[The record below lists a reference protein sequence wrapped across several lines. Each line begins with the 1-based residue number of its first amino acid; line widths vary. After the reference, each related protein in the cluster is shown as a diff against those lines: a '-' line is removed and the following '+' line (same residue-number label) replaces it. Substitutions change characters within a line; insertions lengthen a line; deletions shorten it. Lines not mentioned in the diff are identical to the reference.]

1 MQNIIQINKSVIGQ
15 ESVNSVNAR
24 EVYEYLGVKTHFSTW
39 MQRCIDKYDFKDGE
53 DFQLFKSEKSK
64 SNNPTIEYIVTLD
77 MAKELCMITDT
88 PKGKEVRKYFIEVE
102 KKYREQE
109 LSPAQILMQQAKFML
124 EQEKINKQQQQA
136 IKQVEEKVST
146 LEQRVEDTNGLVDY
160 FTIIGYMSYRK
171 LGRCGNKEAQRYGK
185 EVSKLCREMGY
196 KTSKVQDA
204 RYGTVK
210 TYPREVLDEY
220 FIN

>member
-24 EVYEYLGVKTHFSTW
+24 EVYEYLGIKTKFADW
-39 MQRCIDKYDFKDGE
+39 IKRCIDKYDFVENE
-53 DFQLFKSEKSK
+53 DYTSLLKSEKREIGAT
-64 SNNPTIEYIVTLD
+64 TIKEYIVTLD

-102 KKYREQE
+102 KKANKPMDILDMVIY
-109 LSPAQILMQQAKFML
+109 SAQQLKL
-124 EQEKINKQQQQA
+124 QQQA
-136 IKQVEEKVST
+136 IKQVEDKVST

-171 LGRCGNKEAQRYGK
+171 LGKCGNKEAQRYGK